1 VPFTLSH
8 PAAVLP
14 LLRSPLLPSA
24 LVAGSVAPDLP
35 SYLPLPVHPA
45 QTHALPAAA
54 GTDLVLG
61 VALLVVFH
69 LLLRAP
75 LVALAPEGLRRRL
88 PDQLRLG
95 RLAIAIPTVVASVAL
110 GAATHLA
117 WDAFTQVDGAAVQA
131 IPLLW
136 TTVVGPHRLFNVV
149 GYVSSAGGL
158 AALGWWTHRWY
169 RRTPPTQ
176 TSPPGLASFARRCV
190 LTGMAIAATLGASI
204 AATRPQAQ
212 VSGYDQVRALLLGAG
227 SVAALAVGCYAVAW
241 QALRRAA
248 HRRPRSRAT

>member
-45 QTHALPAAA
+45 QTHALPTAA

-88 PDQLRLG
+88 PDHIRLR
-95 RLAIAIPTVVASVAL
+95 RSAIPVVVASVAL

-117 WDAFTQVDGAAVQA
+117 WDACTQVDGAAVQA

-149 GYVSSAGGL
+149 GYASSAGGL
-158 AALGWWTHRWY
+158 VTLGWWTHRWY

-176 TSPPGLASFARRCV
+176 TSPPGLAGFARRCV
-190 LTGMAIAATLGASI
+190 LTGMAIAATLGASL

-212 VSGYDQVRALLLGAG
+212 VSGYDLVRALLLGAG

-248 HRRPRSRAT
+248 RRWPRSRAT

>member
-1 VPFTLSH
+1 VPLTLSH

-35 SYLPLPVHPA
+35 YYLPLPVHPS

-61 VALLVVFH
+61 AALLVVFH

-88 PDQLRLG
+88 PDQVRLR
-95 RLAIAIPTVVASVAL
+95 RPAIPAVLASVAL

-131 IPLLW
+131 VPLLW
-136 TTVVGPHRLFNVV
+136 MTVVGPHRLFNVA

-158 AALGWWTHRWY
+158 VALGWWTYRWY

-176 TSPPGLASFARRCV
+176 TSLPGLTSFARRCV
-190 LTGMAIAATLGASI
+190 LTGMTVAATLGASI
-204 AATRPQAQ
+204 AVTRPQAQ
-212 VSGYDQVRALLLGAG
+212 ASGYDLVRVLLLGAG
-227 SVAALAVGCYAVAW
+227 SVVAVALGCYAVAW
-241 QALRRAA
+241 QVLRRAA
-248 HRRPRSRAT
+248 RRWPWSRAM